1 MCVRICVCA
10 YVCNVCVC
18 LCVCVCVCQ
27 DSLLNYHAH
36 TACFHTELVTFSA
49 YIAALPLVIS
59 AWGVK
64 GPTTSAFL
72 LAKAGTR
79 EAAAKMM
86 KVREMRVGSSD
97 SCFTTESPVLSSAPR
112 AATKPSIA
120 RRPLMISGAPLKPI
134 TSASK
139 DMRLQ
144 RSRGGKAISATRKME
159 LTTESFKNTKAPR
172 GRGALA

>member
-1 MCVRICVCA
+1 M
-10 YVCNVCVC
+10 
-18 LCVCVCVCQ
+18 CVCQ
-27 DSLLNYHAH
+27 DLLLNYHAH

-139 DMRLQ
+139 DMQ